1 MVGPGSKKRE
11 LCEHRLLV
19 THELRMD
26 PGLLQPW
33 KSHSAC
39 WDFLNLGKLA
49 IVAPEHQKLSIQM
62 EGALAPCV
70 HSVGLEGQTNQVCSQ
85 EPRLQDFAHQTPVIV
100 FPLFS

>member
-1 MVGPGSKKRE
+1 MNSGWVLDYCSHGNHTLHSK
-11 LCEHRLLV
+11 
-19 THELRMD
+19 
-26 PGLLQPW
+26 
-33 KSHSAC
+33 C

-49 IVAPEHQKLSIQM
+49 IVAPEHQKLGIQM

-85 EPRLQDFAHQTPVIV
+85 EPKLRVFAHQTPVMV